1 MRRGRIGVAAGP
13 DRMTEDEVLAVH
25 ESAHAAFAVFGQ
37 WTRLAGPVVLK
48 DRGCG
53 DVVMGTDVEA
63 IRRILRADPGFD
75 RDLPRI
81 ELVRA
86 LLAGPAAERRL
97 ARDGRATLSEEDLSD
112 SSSNDYEVAVGQL
125 RALDPPRPD
134 LLAALEREVRQ
145 RLDEPAIWSAVE
157 RFAAVLAER
166 RSLGADEATAIL
178 EAIRASTPAFPARAG
193 RRNGGRLCFARAASV
208 FWAAL
213 RGRSRNRK

>member
-1 MRRGRIGVAAGP
+1 VVPGTEE
-13 DRMTEDEVLAVH
+13 MTEDEILAVH
-25 ESAHAAFAVFGQ
+25 ESAHAVFALFGA

-63 IRRILRADPGFD
+63 IRRTLAADPGFD

-86 LLAGPAAERRL
+86 LLAGPIAERRL
-97 ARDGRATLSEEDLSD
+97 VRDGRATLSEADLRD
-112 SSSNDYEVAVGQL
+112 SSSNDYEVAAEQL

-134 LLAALEREVRQ
+134 LLGALEREVRR
-145 RLDEPAIWSAVE
+145 RLEEPAVWSAVE

-178 EAIRASTPAFPARAG
+178 ESIRASTSAFPAPAG
-193 RRNGGRLCFARAASV
+193 SRIGARRRFVHAVSAW
-208 FWAAL
+208 WAAL
-213 RGRSRNRK
+213 RGRRSL